1 LVSSQGDRGTAFFEK
16 TLDVPSTTADLTTKP
31 WGYVATFLWALLVFV
46 LAQVAGVAAL
56 YWWFNGD
63 LREVAAEPY
72 SGDLI
77 ALVTLVTNPIE
88 IALLAI
94 VAWIARWNPAE
105 YLGLVLPGRRDITP
119 ALIGLVVLI
128 VGGDVVL
135 WLLGQEFVPPFQI
148 IAYQTARAGGWLP
161 ALAIATIVAAPVGE
175 EIFFRGFLFRGWVR
189 SARGAMIAIPIISII
204 FASLHVQYNLYGMLQ
219 ILIVGLFFGWLR
231 WRSGSTLLTI
241 LCHSALNLES
251 SLETFVKVQWFL

>member
-1 LVSSQGDRGTAFFEK
+1 
-16 TLDVPSTTADLTTKP
+16 LDVSTTIAKHTTKP
-31 WGYVATFLWALLVFV
+31 WGYVATLLWALLVFV

-56 YWWFNGD
+56 YWWFDGD
-63 LREVAAEPY
+63 LSAVAAEPY

-88 IALLAI
+88 IVLLAI

-105 YLGLVLPGRRDITP
+105 YLGLVLPGRKDVTP

-128 VGGDVVL
+128 VGGDVLL

-148 IAYQTARAGGWLP
+148 IAYQTARARGWLS
-161 ALAIATIVAAPVGE
+161 ALAIATVVAAPAGE

-189 SARGAMIAIPIISII
+189 SPRGAAIAIPIISVI
-204 FASLHVQYNLYGMLQ
+204 FASLHVQYNIYGMLQ

-231 WRSGSTLLTI
+231 WRSGSTLLTM
-241 LCHSALNLES
+241 LCHAALNLES

>member
-1 LVSSQGDRGTAFFEK
+1 
-16 TLDVPSTTADLTTKP
+16 LDESTTIAKYTTNP
-31 WGYVATFLWALLVFV
+31 WGYVGTLLWALLVFV
-46 LAQVAGVAAL
+46 VAQMAGIAAL
-56 YWWFNGD
+56 YWWFRGD
-63 LREVAAEPY
+63 LRAVAAEPY

-94 VAWIARWNPAE
+94 VARLARWNPAE
-105 YLGLVLPGRRDITP
+105 YLGLVLPRRNDVAP

-135 WLLGQEFVPPFQI
+135 WLLGQDFVPPFQI

-161 ALAIATIVAAPVGE
+161 ALAIATIVAAPAGE

-189 SARGAMIAIPIISII
+189 SARGARIAIPIISVI
-204 FASLHVQYNLYGMLQ
+204 FASLHVQYNIYGMLQ

-231 WRSGSTLLTI
+231 WRSGSTVLTM
-241 LCHSALNLES
+241 LCHATLNLES
-251 SLETFVKVQWFL
+251 CLETFIKVQWFL